1 MMKYWLPVSEIVE
14 MDHCTEHLKETGNTF
29 ILLNEKNGIHP
40 TPTLLTD
47 LDSILS
53 NASTEDIGMLH
64 FFTLC
69 TKRGTEDRMI
79 RMLDMVFDKSLYHAN
94 NKYQTHTLTIDPDMD
109 PDEIDSSIWQRI
121 IPWIPSGEK
130 RATVIFA
137 NVIYG
142 DESTKC
148 PEQGRN
154 IDVTAMGRT
163 LQKIVAKIHQMNG
176 NAFVIYN
183 QEVTN
188 PELSGGTKICVI

>member
-14 MDHCTEHLKETGNTF
+14 IDHCAKHLKETGNTF
-29 ILLNEKNGIHP
+29 ILLNEKKGVHP
-40 TPTLLTD
+40 SPTLLTD

-53 NASTEDIGMLH
+53 NASKEDIGTLH

-69 TKRGTEDRMI
+69 AKRGTEDRMI
-79 RMLDMVFDKSLYHAN
+79 RMLDMVFDASLHHVIKN
-94 NKYQTHTLTIDPDMD
+94 YQTHTLIIDPDVD

-121 IPWIPSGEK
+121 LPWIPSGEE
-130 RATVIFA
+130 RATVIFT

-148 PEQGRN
+148 PEKGRN
-154 IDVTAMGRT
+154 IDVTSMGRT
-163 LQKIVAKIHQMNG
+163 LQKIVAKINQMNG
-176 NAFVIYN
+176 NAFIIYN

-188 PELSGGTKICVI
+188 PELSGGTKICLI